1 MFPNV
6 SKTGKNEKKRVKKGY
21 YNYCECCDYIASQKS
36 HWDRHILTKKHIK
49 KAFPSVSKPFPKT
62 SKKRVK
68 SYICEHCGEEYK
80 NRSGL
85 WKHKKKCEYINDL
98 EEEEEEEEKTPA
110 NNTGVFLTTEQLHLL
125 LNHKTMGDNNTNCNN
140 TYNNNI
146 TVQVYLDDHCKDA
159 KTIEEIGKKLLSS
172 IQSKLKLN
180 DIVYKS
186 NSQFIKDAP
195 SELFIK
201 EINKM
206 SAEERPVH
214 CADGKRGKFWV
225 NKEKEGWV
233 KEDVNEGGTLK
244 QKINDF
250 KTRVYGNCVVE
261 LYDKVVEEDRS
272 FSEKESAIQQKIH
285 HELIEKNIVDNNIIA
300 KLATNCN
307 IKDAIKDIESQE
319 NGLKN

>member
-1 MFPNV
+1 M
-6 SKTGKNEKKRVKKGY
+6 
-21 YNYCECCDYIASQKS
+21 
-36 HWDRHILTKKHIK
+36 
-49 KAFPSVSKPFPKT
+49 
-62 SKKRVK
+62 
-68 SYICEHCGEEYK
+68 
-80 NRSGL
+80 
-85 WKHKKKCEYINDL
+85 

>member
-6 SKTGKNEKKRVKKGY
+6 SKTGKNGKKRVKKGY
-21 YNYCECCDYIASQKS
+21 YNYCECCDYTASQKS
-36 HWDRHILTKKHIK
+36 HWDRHVLTKKHLK
-49 KAFPSVSKPFPKT
+49 KAFPSVSKAFPKT
-62 SKKRVK
+62 GKKGLK
-68 SYICEHCGEEYK
+68 TYICEHCGEEYK

-85 WKHKKKCEYINDL
+85 WKHKKKCIPCESDYED
-98 EEEEEEEEKTPA
+98 ESEEEKQDKPD
-110 NNTGVFLTTEQLHLL
+110 NPGGVFLTTEQFNLL
-125 LNHKTMGDNNTNCNN
+125 LNHKTMGNNNTNCNN

-146 TVQVYLDDHCKDA
+146 TVQVFLDDHCKDA
-159 KTIEEIGKKLLSS
+159 KTIEEIGKKLLKG

-201 EINKM
+201 EMNKM
-206 SAEERPVH
+206 PAQERPVH
-214 CADGKRGKFWV
+214 CADVKRGKFWV
-225 NKEKEGWV
+225 NKENEGWV
-233 KEDVNEGGTLK
+233 KEDVNEGGALK

-261 LYDKVVEEDRS
+261 LYDKVVEENRP

-285 HELIEKNIVDNNIIA
+285 HEIMEKTTVDNAIIA
-300 KLATNCN
+300 KLATECN
-307 IKDAIKDIESQE
+307 IKDAIKDIENKQ
-319 NGLKN
+319 